1 MQSLEVQIWPAEKT
15 EPEMT
20 FIDWIVSSSQ
30 QMVYVEGQTQ
40 VELCLEARTLG
51 NQLRLNKVLKVGSGM
66 MSS

>member
-1 MQSLEVQIWPAEKT
+1 
-15 EPEMT
+15 MT